1 MINQPTPNR
10 PNANPLE
17 SLHRIQ
23 ITMIR
28 NSGNDQ
34 NTYQQ
39 SQIPPSPAR
48 SRLNARTV
56 YPPNGGP
63 DCLNACPQ
71 PIPTPQPLCYPR
83 PASTHPRREASERC
97 KAMRTTNELRQLFLD
112 FMESKGH
119 KILPGISLVP
129 TDPSIFLTTAG
140 VVPFQ
145 AMLEGREPAPYP
157 RIATCQRC
165 CRTTDLDGVGKFAR
179 YHTFFEMLGN
189 WSFGDY
195 FKKETCSWGWEFAT
209 EVVGLDPNRIWVTVF
224 GNHETYP
231 DDDEALEIWTG
242 HVGIPAER
250 VLKLPDNWWGPVL
263 ETGACGP
270 DSEMYYDLGP
280 EFGCGAPECAPGCE
294 CDRYLEFWN
303 HVFTQFYKHPD
314 GSFTPLANKNI
325 DTGMGLE
332 RLTCVVQN
340 RRNVYETDLFAPIME
355 AVDAA
360 IARSGAPAA
369 DKDDWRRRVIADHTR
384 AATFMVMDGIYPA
397 NTGRGYVLRR
407 IIRRAAT
414 FGFILGV
421 KGNFLHEVVPMVVEK
436 MSPGYPELAAKQDLI
451 VGKIREEEQAFG
463 RTLDR
468 GVPLFLEHAK
478 AGGVVDGAFAWDI
491 RSTYGVP
498 FEVMKE
504 LAAEYGAEIDEEGYG
519 RARDEHA
526 SLSGKGAAIKANFQ
540 QLGVPDTQFLGYEQ
554 TEADDVE
561 ILKLLH
567 DGEEVASLEPGEV
580 GALILNRTPFYGE
593 SGGQV
598 GDTGRLLAGEGGVS
612 GLATVLDTHKQAGVF
627 LHFVRVEQGRLHPGM
642 LLRAEV
648 DNGRREAIRRAHTA
662 THLLH
667 AALRQVL
674 GTHVVQRGSVV
685 EGDRLRFDFAHG
697 QAMTADEIR
706 RVEEIANREVLRD
719 APVNISQ
726 KTQEEARELGA
737 MMLFG
742 EKYREIVRVVQV
754 PGFSTEL
761 CGGTHVTATGT
772 IGLIKLV
779 GEGSA
784 AAGIRRIE
792 ASTGLGSL
800 AYIQS
805 QNERLREIGDALG
818 GPADQILARIQ
829 AQKDQVSA
837 LRKQLDEARR
847 SAAGGAMDHLL
858 GARTEVN
865 GIALIA
871 AQSETGDADAL
882 KALVDQL
889 TERLKSGVVVLG
901 GATNGKGLFI
911 AKATADVVGKGA
923 HAGNLVREVAKLAGG
938 GGGGRPD
945 FAQAGAKDTAKIGEA
960 LAAVP
965 GLLEAQMKP

>member
-1 MINQPTPNR
+1 
-10 PNANPLE
+10 
-17 SLHRIQ
+17 
-23 ITMIR
+23 
-28 NSGNDQ
+28 
-34 NTYQQ
+34 
-39 SQIPPSPAR
+39 
-48 SRLNARTV
+48 
-56 YPPNGGP
+56 
-63 DCLNACPQ
+63 
-71 PIPTPQPLCYPR
+71 
-83 PASTHPRREASERC
+83 
-97 KAMRTTNELRQLFLD
+97 MRTTNELRQLFLD

-165 CRTTDLDGVGKFAR
+165 CRTTDLESVGKFAR

-195 FKKETCSWGWEFAT
+195 FKKETVTWGWEFAT
-209 EVVGLDPNRIWVTVF
+209 EVLGLDPNRIWATVF
-224 GNHETYP
+224 GNHESYP
-231 DDDEALEIWTG
+231 DDDEAFEIWTRV
-242 HVGIPAER
+242 VGLPEER
-250 VLKLPDNWWGPVL
+250 VIKLPDNWWGPVL

-280 EFGCGAPECAPGCE
+280 DFGCGSPDCRPGCE

-303 HVFTQFYKHPD
+303 HVFTQYYKHPD
-314 GSFTPLANKNI
+314 GSFTPLANQNI

-340 RRNVYETDLFAPIME
+340 RRNVYETDLFAPIMD
-355 AVDAA
+355 AVDAV
-360 IARSGAPAA
+360 IARSTGSAG
-369 DKDDWRRRVIADHTR
+369 DRDDWRKRVIADHTR
-384 AATFMVMDGIYPA
+384 AATFMVMDGIYPE

-407 IIRRAAT
+407 IIRRAST

-421 KGNFLHEVVPMVVEK
+421 QGSFLHEIVPTVIEK
-436 MSPGYPELAAKQDLI
+436 MSPGYPDLVSKQDVI
-451 VGKIREEEQAFG
+451 VSKIREEEQAFG

-468 GVPLFLEHAK
+468 GVPLFLEQAK
-478 AGGVVDGAFAWDI
+478 AGGIVDGKFAWDI

-504 LAAEYGAEIDEEGYG
+504 LAEEHGASIDEEGYG
-519 RARDEHA
+519 RARDEHGQV
-526 SLSGKGAAIKANFQ
+526 SGKGAAVKTNFQ
-540 QLGVPDTQFLGYEQ
+540 ALGVPETQFTGYDV
-554 TEADDVE
+554 TEEDDVE
-561 ILKLLH
+561 VLKLLH
-567 DGEEVASLEPGEV
+567 DGEEVGSLETGEV
-580 GALILNRTPFYGE
+580 GAVVLGRTPFYGE

-612 GLATVLDTHKQAGVF
+612 GLATVLDTHKQGGVF

-648 DNGRREAIRRAHTA
+648 DAERREAIRRAHTA

-667 AALRQVL
+667 AALRSVL

-685 EGDRLRFDFAHG
+685 EPDRLRFDFAHG
-697 QAMTADEIR
+697 QAMTAEELR
-706 RVEEIANREVLRD
+706 QVEEIANREVLRD
-719 APVNISQ
+719 EPVHITFKSQ
-726 KTQEEARELGA
+726 DEARQMGA

-742 EKYREIVRVVQV
+742 EKYGEIVRVVQV

-761 CGGTHVTATGT
+761 CGGTHVSRTGT
-772 IGLIKLV
+772 IGLTKV
-779 GEGSA
+779 VSEGSA

-792 ASTGLGSL
+792 ATTGMGSL

-805 QNERLREIGDALG
+805 QNERLREIADALG
-818 GPADQILARIQ
+818 GPADQILTRIQ
-829 AQKDQVSA
+829 AQKDQVSG

-847 SAAGGAMDHLL
+847 SAAGGAMEQLL
-858 GARTEVN
+858 GSRTEVN
-865 GIALIA
+865 GVALVA
-871 AQSETGDADAL
+871 AQADSGDADAL
-882 KALVDQL
+882 KAMVDQL
-889 TERLKSGVVVLG
+889 AERLKSGVVVLG

-911 AKATADVVGKGA
+911 AKATQDVVGKGA

-945 FAQAGAKDTAKIGEA
+945 FAQAGARDADRIGEA

-965 GLLEAQMKP
+965 ALLEAQLKS